1 MFNVV
6 LYSDASGYSEI
17 ETHIEKLRLERA
29 NNKDSRIHY
38 NQIVLYVSLLENNGF
53 MLTSNFSKH
62 LTSELWELRPGNYRI
77 LYSYV
82 DSFGFVLLTIFRKKT
97 QKTPR
102 AEIDKA
108 IERLKDFKSRME
120 KKILQR
126 QMILKKWKQWLF

>member
-108 IERLKDFKSRME
+108 IARLKDFKSRME
-120 KKILQR
+120 KI
-126 QMILKKWKQWLF
+126 